1 MWSGNTSARPG
12 CLSGRHGKGSSPV
25 GVGYRVRTQ
34 SQPATFTGSRGD
46 QLAARLDLP
55 DVEPLAFA
63 LFAHCFTCSKD
74 VAAATR
80 LSRGLADRGFGVL
93 RFDFTGL
100 GSSEGEFAN
109 TDFSSNI
116 QDLVLAANWLREHHT
131 APAVLVGHSLGG
143 TAVLAA
149 ASQIPEA
156 VAVATIGAPFDP
168 AHVTELLPSDVRD
181 QLQLTGEADVQLA
194 GRTFRVREEF
204 LDDVE
209 AHHLADAIGSLG
221 RALLVLHSPIDEIVY
236 VDNAR
241 QIFEAARHPR
251 SFVSLDGAD
260 HLLTRPS
267 DADYVADIL
276 SAWAGRYLPSESS
289 TPAPTGVPDSND
301 AQPGTVIVTETGL
314 GGFQQRVTAG
324 RHRFLADE
332 PAGVGDDTGPTPY
345 DLLLA
350 SLGSCTAMT
359 LRMHAERKDWP
370 LEHVEVELTHDR
382 IHADDCETCETT
394 SGLVDTIDRII
405 DLRGPLS
412 PEQRDGLMAIAD
424 RCPVHRTL
432 TNEIHIRTQLA
443 EPSAGE
449 I

>member
-1 MWSGNTSARPG
+1 
-12 CLSGRHGKGSSPV
+12 
-25 GVGYRVRTQ
+25 VRTQ

-55 DVEPLAFA
+55 DGEPLAFA

-74 VAAATR
+74 LAAATR
-80 LSRGLADRGFGVL
+80 ISRGLADRGFGVL

-116 QDLVLAANWLREHHT
+116 QDLVLAADWLRENHT

-143 TAVLAA
+143 AAVLAA
-149 ASQIPEA
+149 ASQVPET

-168 AHVTELLPSDVRD
+168 AHVTGVFPAAVLE
-181 QLQLTGEADVQLA
+181 QLQLDGEADVQLA
-194 GRTFRVREEF
+194 GRTFRVRQDL
-204 LDDVE
+204 LDDLE
-209 AHHLADAIGSLG
+209 AHHLADAIGSLR
-221 RALLVLHSPIDEIVY
+221 RALLVLHSPIDEVVD

-241 QIFEAARHPR
+241 QIFEAARHPK
-251 SFVSLDGAD
+251 SFVSLDRAD

-276 SAWAGRYLPSESS
+276 SAWAGRFLPSESS
-289 TPAPTGVPDSND
+289 TPAPTEVPDSND
-301 AQPGTVIVTETGL
+301 AQPGTVMVTETGL
-314 GGFQQRVTAG
+314 GGFQQQVTAG

-332 PAGVGDDTGPTPY
+332 PEGVGDDTGPTPY

-350 SLGSCTAMT
+350 GLGTCTSMT
-359 LRMHAERKDWP
+359 LRMYAKRKDWP
-370 LEHVEVELTHDR
+370 LEHVEVQLTHDR
-382 IHADDCETCETT
+382 IHADDCEACETT
-394 SGLVDTIDRII
+394 SGMVDTIDRVIQ
-405 DLRGPLS
+405 LRGPLT

-432 TNEIHIRTQLA
+432 TSEIHIRTQLA
-443 EPSAGE
+443 EPSAGA